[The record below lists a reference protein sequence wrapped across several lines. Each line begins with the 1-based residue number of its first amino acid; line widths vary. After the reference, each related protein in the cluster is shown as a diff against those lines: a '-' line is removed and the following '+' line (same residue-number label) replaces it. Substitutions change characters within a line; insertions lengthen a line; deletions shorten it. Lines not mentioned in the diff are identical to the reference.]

1 MLPPC
6 REEHIIPRYFFNVSD
21 SHSAPDLIGTEL
33 PDIYAAQAEA
43 IHASAD
49 MLREV
54 GARFWD
60 GTEWSMEVKD
70 ERGRS
75 LFTLRFS
82 AEEHGT

>member
-1 MLPPC
+1 M
-6 REEHIIPRYFFNVSD
+6 PRCFFNIMD
-21 SHSAPDLIGTEL
+21 GRSAPDLCGTEL

-43 IHASAD
+43 IRASAD
-49 MLREV
+49 MLREM

-60 GTEWSMEVKD
+60 GTEWAKEVKD
-70 ERGRS
+70 ETEHP